1 MSDVLEG
8 TSALTSP
15 KYPMVLISSIA
26 KERSEKGLPSEFSPL
41 SVGQG
46 GVTKQLEG
54 VAKSQ
59 NNEAKKIVRKG
70 DLVINSRSDRRG
82 AAGLSK
88 YEGVVSLVYT
98 VLEPNPGVLDSK
110 YGHYLLRCT
119 AFQEEFFKWGTGI
132 VDDLWSTN
140 YTRMS

>member
-8 TSALTSP
+8 LSALTSP
-15 KYPMVLISSIA
+15 VYPMALISSIV
-26 KERSEKGLPSEFSPL
+26 KERSEKGLSSEFTPL

-46 GVTKQLEG
+46 GVTTQLDG

-59 NNEAKKIVRKG
+59 GNDAKKIVRKG

-82 AAGLSK
+82 AAGLSR

-98 VLEPNPGVLDSK
+98 VLEPN
-110 YGHYLLRCT
+110 
-119 AFQEEFFKWGTGI
+119 
-132 VDDLWSTN
+132 
-140 YTRMS
+140 